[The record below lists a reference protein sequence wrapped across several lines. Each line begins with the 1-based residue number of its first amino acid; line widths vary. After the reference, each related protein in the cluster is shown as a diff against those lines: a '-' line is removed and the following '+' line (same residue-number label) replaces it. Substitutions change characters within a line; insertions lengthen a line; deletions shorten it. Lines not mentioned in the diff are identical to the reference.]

1 MSSCVV
7 IESKTRETVTYAG
20 LLAPIFCIHSILQ
33 HSTTDSQNRWAAFWM
48 EKKRAIKVRCQ
59 GVSVFRHNEHPLH
72 SVSAADWKS
81 FSLNVTNEKQMLSF
95 NTGAHCKKPGMMLQ
109 ATKGSSSCVR
119 HQARCFNIQ
128 MHSVITLTGRFRGT
142 YDK

>member
-20 LLAPIFCIHSILQ
+20 LLAPIFV
-33 HSTTDSQNRWAAFWM
+33 STPFCSTPQLTHRSGGLPFGW
-48 EKKRAIKVRCQ
+48 KKSELSKCCCQ

-128 MHSVITLTGRFRGT
+128 MLSVITLTGRFRGT